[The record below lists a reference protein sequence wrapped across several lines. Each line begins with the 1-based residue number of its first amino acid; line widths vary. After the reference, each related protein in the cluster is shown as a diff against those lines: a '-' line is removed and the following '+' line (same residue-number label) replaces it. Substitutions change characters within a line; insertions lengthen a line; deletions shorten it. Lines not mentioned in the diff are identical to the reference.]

1 MPVGKLKSL
10 LSKMDGINNNNPIFN
25 CIVTCT
31 SKHGTV
37 SDTTSARLDVDTMSH
52 GNIELFETDKLTSD
66 KYHLGFQEKFQT
78 YSSTVD
84 GIKISG
90 KSDKMGDYS
99 FIIVPTSAKK

>member
-1 MPVGKLKSL
+1 MSLGKFKSL
-10 LSKMDGINNNNPIFN
+10 LFEMDGINNNNPIFN
-25 CIVTCT
+25 CIVTFMT
-31 SKHGTV
+31 KHGIE
-37 SDTTSARLDVDTMSH
+37 SENTSARLDVGTGDIS
-52 GNIELFETDKLTSD
+52 LLALKLPND

-99 FIIVPTSAKK
+99 VIIVPTSAKK